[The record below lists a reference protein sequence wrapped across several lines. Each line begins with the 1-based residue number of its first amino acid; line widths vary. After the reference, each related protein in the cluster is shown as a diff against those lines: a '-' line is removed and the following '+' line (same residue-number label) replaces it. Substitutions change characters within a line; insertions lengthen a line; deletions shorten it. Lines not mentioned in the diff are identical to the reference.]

1 MTMDDSIQITQD
13 RALSRKVSS
22 LKKKLIFSGL
32 GILAVVLAWF
42 AMPPVY
48 GRLKGMRAE
57 SFFQSGK
64 VYLEQGKWTNALDRF
79 ELAMQMDSD
88 QTRFRGAM
96 ARASE
101 QIGTDQALKSWVEIL
116 RLPDVTDEERQDFT
130 EFALKVGLIEVAG
143 QQIKRLMVRRPPEA
157 RSLFLAAE
165 FFRIQGDL
173 VQASSAARAAFVAE
187 PNDDRFQFLYGS
199 ILLAL
204 DSQEQKQ
211 EGRRLLLELAGRPG
225 RSQVDAWRRLAGL
238 SDLKPAESRQLINW
252 VEASSSGLSNAVLR
266 ADLRWPSD
274 SAVQSRRDALIAE
287 TINRTAVADDVALN
301 ELAVWLNSRKAFDS
315 TLMVVPAIRVGTN
328 VPLFTM
334 RLEALSG
341 MKRWDEAESFLQ
353 STNVPVE
360 PMFRLGM
367 AAFIKSLRGDAMGER
382 ALWSSAIL
390 ETTNNFRKALTLA
403 SLAERI
409 GRNDI
414 ALRVF
419 APHLLISGSP
429 AVAYE
434 ANKQTARIQM
444 GLGELRLAHEAL
456 SRMVQGTRVDQRVKA
471 DLFYLNLLLD
481 LQSRLTLEEC
491 LREVKVTPD
500 RWDFRIMAALAHCRM
515 GNAPE
520 GLKLIQSLP
529 VAPSLLPARWRAVV
543 MTVYRLNGKVAEQ
556 VQLSESLSNSGFSK
570 AELQALQSIGRK

>member
-1 MTMDDSIQITQD
+1 MDDSIQITQD